1 VTDVDG
7 GAGEPATMSDGLPAR
22 VVDHLDVE
30 GLPSAAISRLRLE
43 LVHDGLGRPVRL
55 PIMVARGKKPGP
67 VFGITAAVHGNELNG
82 IPVIHRLFQRLDLTQ
97 LRGSVVAVVVVNI
110 PGMLGHRRTIGDG
123 LDLNRIMPGRPDG
136 NVGEIYAYRL
146 LDRVV
151 RHFEY
156 LVDLHT
162 ASQGRV
168 NSLYVRADML
178 DSATAQMAVLQR
190 PQIIVHNR
198 ASDGT
203 LRGAAGELG
212 IPAITVEIGNPNR
225 FQPEYVKG
233 SLAGLRAV
241 LAEAGM
247 VARRPL
253 HIKEKPIV
261 CKRSYWIYADAG
273 GLLDVLPDVTQRVA
287 QGEVIA
293 RQTNIFGD
301 VIREYRAAEAGV
313 VVGRSVDPVASSGSR
328 ILHLGIE
335 RTFSADLGLVTET
348 PEGSAEQ

>member
-1 VTDVDG
+1 MSDLNG
-7 GAGEPATMSDGLPAR
+7 GGEPTTISDGPPAR
-22 VVDHLDVE
+22 IVDHLDIE
-30 GLPSAAISRLRLE
+30 SLPGAAITRLRLE
-43 LVHDGLGRPVRL
+43 LIHDGLGRPIRL
-55 PIMVARGKKPGP
+55 PIMVARGKRPGP

-82 IPVIHRLFQRLDLTQ
+82 IPVIHRLFQRIDISQ
-97 LRGSVVAVVVVNI
+97 LRGSVVGVVAVNI
-110 PGMLGHRRTIGDG
+110 PGMIGHRRDIEEG

-136 NVGEIYAYRL
+136 NLGQIYAHRL

-162 ASQGRV
+162 ASRGRV

-178 DSATAQMAVLQR
+178 DSATAQMAILQR
-190 PQIIVHNR
+190 PNIIVHNR

-225 FQPEYVKG
+225 FQPEYVKR

-253 HIKEKPIV
+253 HIKEEPIV
-261 CKRSYWIYADAG
+261 CKRSSWLYTDVG
-273 GLLDVLPDVTQRVA
+273 GLLDVLPDVAERVS
-287 QGEVIA
+287 QGDVVA

-301 VIREYRAAEAGV
+301 VIREYRAPETGV
-313 VVGRSVDPVASSGSR
+313 VIGRSTDPIAPSGGR

-335 RTFSADLGLVTET
+335 RTFSSDLGLVTEA
-348 PEGSAEQ
+348 PESGTEE